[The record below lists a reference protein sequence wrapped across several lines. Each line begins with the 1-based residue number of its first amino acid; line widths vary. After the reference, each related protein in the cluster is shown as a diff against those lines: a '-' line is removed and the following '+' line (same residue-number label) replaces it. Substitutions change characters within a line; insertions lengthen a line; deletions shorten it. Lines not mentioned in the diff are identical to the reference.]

1 VRAFVTGA
9 SGFVGETLCAQ
20 LIERGHDV
28 SALVRRPGSA
38 PPGTRAVAG
47 DLLDAEDLSGAFAA
61 ERPDCVFHL
70 AAEIASQRSEP
81 KIRAVNV
88 EGTARLLG
96 ACRALAPSGR
106 PGEGPR
112 FVFASTVVTGDAHG
126 ALLTEEDPLPV
137 ETPYGLSKQDG
148 EHMVLGSGLPAV
160 VIRPSHVYGS
170 GGWYA
175 SELVAGL
182 RRRGRMAVIGSGEN
196 LWDVVHV
203 HDVAHALVLAAE
215 QAPAGSLYHVVDDQP
230 ITFYDFMALTA
241 NRLGVGAPRR
251 APVWLARLIAGQN
264 AVDAAVR
271 SARSSNAKIRRELAW
286 EPRYPTAETGVT
298 DAVAGL

>member
-1 VRAFVTGA
+1 MRTLVTGA
-9 SGFVGETLCAQ
+9 SGFVGRTLCAQ

-28 SALVRRPGSA
+28 SSLVRRPGA
-38 PPGTRAVAG
+38 EPAGTRAVAG
-47 DLLDAEDLSGAFAA
+47 DLTDGPSLSAAIAA
-61 ERPDCVFHL
+61 ERPDCVIHL
-70 AAEIASQRSEP
+70 AAEIASQRSER
-81 KIRAVNV
+81 KIHAVNV
-88 EGTARLLG
+88 EGTARLLEVCL
-96 ACRALAPSGR
+96 APAPSGR
-106 PGEGPR
+106 PEEGPR
-112 FVFASTVVTGDAHG
+112 VVFASTVVTGDARG

-137 ETPYGLSKQDG
+137 ETPYGRSKQEG
-148 EHMVLGSGLPAV
+148 ERMVLESGLPAV

-182 RRRGRMAVIGSGEN
+182 RRPGRLAVIGSGQN
-196 LWDVVHV
+196 LWDIVHV

-215 QAPAGSLYHVVDDQP
+215 QAPAGSIYHVVDDQP

-241 NRLGVGAPRR
+241 RRLGVGAPRR
-251 APVWLARLIAGQN
+251 APVWLARMIAGSN

-271 SARSSNAKIRRELAW
+271 SARSSNAKIRRELGW
-286 EPRYPTAETGVT
+286 EPRYPTAETGVA

>member
-1 VRAFVTGA
+1 VRTFVTGA

-20 LIERGHDV
+20 LLERGHDV

-38 PPGTRAVAG
+38 PAGTRALAG
-47 DLLDAEDLSGAFAA
+47 DLLDAESLSEALAA

-70 AAEIASQRSEP
+70 AAEIASQRDER
-81 KIRAVNV
+81 KIESVNV
-88 EGTARLLG
+88 EGTARLLS
-96 ACRALAPSGR
+96 ACRALAAPGR
-106 PGEGPR
+106 ASEGPR
-112 FVFASTVVTGDAHG
+112 VVFASTVVTGDAHG
-126 ALLTEEDPLPV
+126 ALLTEETPLPV
-137 ETPYGLSKQDG
+137 QTPYGRSKREG
-148 EHMVLGSGLPAV
+148 ERMVLESGLPAV
-160 VIRPSHVYGS
+160 VVRPSHVYGS

-182 RRRGRMAVIGSGEN
+182 RRPGRMAVIGSGEN

-230 ITFYDFMALTA
+230 ISFYDFLALTA

-271 SARSSNAKIRRELAW
+271 SARSSNAKIRRELGW